1 MTAGTR
7 DDGAVDRD
15 VRQPAGAT
23 GAADGVGA
31 ADGRETVTLR
41 FPRWSLA
48 FVAAG
53 VAATMGAGILA
64 AATASRPS
72 EFTVWA
78 TAYLVL
84 VLGVV
89 QAALGLAAGVLA
101 ARPVRAAVVASAFVL
116 FNAGSA
122 LVITG
127 TGLDGVV
134 GWNVALVDVGG
145 VALIPAMGLFL
156 YLVRGAR
163 SGVWLHLYR
172 VVVAVIL
179 ISMPIGLILARV

>member
-1 MTAGTR
+1 MR
-7 DDGAVDRD
+7 RPDGAGV
-15 VRQPAGAT
+15 
-23 GAADGVGA
+23 ADGG
-31 ADGRETVTLR
+31 DTVALR
-41 FPRWSLA
+41 FPHWSLP
-48 FVAAG
+48 FIVVG
-53 VAATMGAGILA
+53 VAAIVGAGVLA

-78 TAYLVL
+78 NAYLVL
-84 VLGVV
+84 VVGVV
-89 QAALGLAAGVLA
+89 QVALGLAAGVLA
-101 ARPVRAAVVASAFVL
+101 VRPVRTTIVASAFAL

-172 VVVAVIL
+172 FVVAVIL
-179 ISMPIGLILARV
+179 VSMPVGLILARL

>member
-7 DDGAVDRD
+7 GDGVMERD
-15 VRQPAGAT
+15 ARPSGGARGEEARAGTVSLRFARWSLPFI
-23 GAADGVGA
+23 AVGA
-31 ADGRETVTLR
+31 AAVVG
-41 FPRWSLA
+41 
-48 FVAAG
+48 AG
-53 VAATMGAGILA
+53 VLA
-64 AATASRPS
+64 AATASRPT

-78 TAYLVL
+78 NAYLVL
-84 VLGVV
+84 VVGVV
-89 QAALGLAAGVLA
+89 QIVLGLAAGVLA
-101 ARPVRAAVVASAFVL
+101 VRPAGAAVVASAFVL

-145 VALIPAMGLFL
+145 AALIPAMGLFL

-163 SGVWLHLYR
+163 SGAWLHLYR
-172 VVVAVIL
+172 IVVAVIL
-179 ISMPIGLILARV
+179 VSMPIGLILARI